1 MSKILSFILLSFFIV
16 ISLKSYSQ
24 NDCPFAPVQSKFDSL
39 AYISANIPTDPANEE
54 GKMYLGQGYIHR
66 FSNDIRPA
74 FIPSNRASWAIAIAV
89 AWNLERNMIQRVEY
103 PNMNYWMATVIMETE
118 LRCATGL
125 KWDDPSHVPDMYNP
139 NTVFL
144 GDHGGCF
151 QIEGPGSAWR
161 YLQAAYPKRFPISSN
176 TETNSLLYSKLIEG
190 VDGFEVSALSKTF
203 YDVYTAQIF
212 NYNVGWNFYQNID
225 LDQAQKDKKIHII
238 NKLQINEQMNVLDIG
253 CGWGGMAI
261 EIAKQKNCEV
271 TGISLSK
278 NQIQYCKEK
287 AKELGLDNQVKF
299 ELIDY
304 REAKGQYDRIYSVGM
319 FEHVG
324 KKFYHTFFKSMNNLL
339 KDNGLFLLHTIGVV
353 DKPTPPNKFINKY
366 IFPGGICPSFSQIIT
381 PIEKTGLIV
390 ADTETLIRH
399 YDKTLES
406 WLERFLNKKNIV
418 KDLFDE
424 KFVKMWEFY
433 LASCAA
439 AFRYRDLVVFQL
451 QIVKNFQSAHR
462 TRDYIYS

>member
-1 MSKILSFILLSFFIV
+1 MLLARIFSKIYKTGGIILVDAKGQKYICGNPKKNNPAILKLLKENLKWKLLIDPELEFPEAYMRNEIIIENV
-16 ISLKSYSQ
+16 SLKDFLMDLIKNLGRSEVS
-24 NDCPFAPVQSKFDSL
+24 NVSL
-39 AYISANIPTDPANEE
+39 VTKKI
-54 GKMYLGQGYIHR
+54 
-66 FSNDIRPA
+66 
-74 FIPSNRASWAIAIAV
+74 
-89 AWNLERNMIQRVEY
+89 
-103 PNMNYWMATVIMETE
+103 
-118 LRCATGL
+118 
-125 KWDDPSHVPDMYNP
+125 
-139 NTVFL
+139 
-144 GDHGGCF
+144 F
-151 QIEGPGSAWR
+151 QVWR
-161 YLQAAYPKRFPISSN
+161 YL
-176 TETNSLLYSKLIEG
+176 TNFNLPGKSRRDIEHHYDIGGDKGEKLYDIFLDTKHRLYSCAYWKDETKSLEEAQQNKIEHI
-190 VDGFEVSALSKTF
+190 V
-203 YDVYTAQIF
+203 
-212 NYNVGWNFYQNID
+212 
-225 LDQAQKDKKIHII
+225 KK
-238 NKLQINEQMNVLDIG
+238 LDIQRGQKIMEVG
-253 CGWGGMAI
+253 CGWGGMAL
-261 EIAKQKNCEV
+261 EIAKQKDCEV

-287 AKELGLDNQVKF
+287 AKKLGLNNQVKF

-324 KKFYHTFFKSMNNLL
+324 KKFYNTFFKSINKLL
-339 KDNGLFLLHTIGVV
+339 KDDGLFLLHTIGVV
-353 DKPTPPNKFINKY
+353 DKPSPPNKFINKY

-390 ADTETLIRH
+390 ADSETLIRH

-406 WLERFLNKKNIV
+406 WLERFLEKRNIV